1 MTVVGSFSSSRHRD
15 AKRRAGTGEEAT
27 RERGARC
34 NQGTGGHRAPG
45 TASGIA
51 RRGRPRGAGVSTL
64 AGMRCDGGRRRT
76 VRAAGEGEDA
86 VRVDGGRHVV
96 LLRGRGCDAVQ
107 MIDRSIQIQRP

>member
-51 RRGRPRGAGVSTL
+51 RRGRPWGAGVSTL
-64 AGMRCDGGRRRT
+64 AGMRCDGGRRSGCAILRFLT
-76 VRAAGEGEDA
+76 VRPAGEGE
-86 VRVDGGRHVV
+86 RMRC
-96 LLRGRGCDAVQ
+96 GRGCDAVQ
-107 MIDRSIQIQRP
+107 MVDRSIEIQRP